1 MAVFEEMAELKT
13 AELLRTLPAFIA
25 IRAGNALTGNRR
37 QEIDKEGGRERGG
50 EGRRQTDRGRDRGVG
65 VGGTERR
72 EKETD
77 RQTDGQSQ
85 TDRQRGEIGRERETD
100 TDIFN

>member
-1 MAVFEEMAELKT
+1 MAVFEVMAELKT

-65 VGGTERR
+65 VGGNR
-72 EKETD
+72 EKRERD

>member
-50 EGRRQTDRGRDRGVG
+50 EGRRQTDRG
-65 VGGTERR
+65 VGGNR
-72 EKETD
+72 EKRERD
-77 RQTDGQSQ
+77 RQTDRRTES
-85 TDRQRGEIGRERETD
+85 DRQTEGRDRERKGD
-100 TDIFN
+100 RH